1 MLSLSIIIPIYNV
14 EKYVHSCLESIFRQD
29 MADETFEV
37 ILVNDGTPDKSM
49 EMIADIINQHKNI
62 IIINQENQGLSVA
75 RNNGIAN
82 ARGEYIF
89 MPDSDDLLIENSLKP
104 LLEKALET
112 RADLIVADFL
122 TMTDDEINNITVIPQ
137 KDFCVKEKT
146 GEQLFL
152 EDHSPYHCFVWRN
165 LYKKEFLIN
174 ANLSF
179 YPRIRF
185 QDIPFTYKCY
195 LKANKCLKVSWLL
208 NIYRIWP
215 GSSTGSFDTDKAKD
229 FCIAISKTWELTNQ
243 SMKVSV
249 CNKIKNNMWI
259 SLIVMMRLAIHNIKN
274 RREIADIIIFLKKVA
289 PNLEF
294 SNGIKQRIASF
305 FFKYSPLIFI
315 QLLYIYILL
324 YEDRILP
331 LYRHI
336 NNNK

>member
-1 MLSLSIIIPIYNV
+1 MIELSIIVPVYNV
-14 EKYVHSCLESIFRQD
+14 EKYVHACLESIFKQGLD
-29 MADETFEV
+29 DASFEV
-37 ILVNDGTPDKSM
+37 IIVNDGSTDRSM
-49 EMIADIINQHKNI
+49 EMIEYIISQHRNITVINQDNK
-62 IIINQENQGLSVA
+62 GLSIA

-82 ARGEYIF
+82 AKGKYIL

-137 KDFCVKEKT
+137 KDFYVKEKT

-152 EDHSPYHCFVWRN
+152 EDHSPYHCFVWRT

-179 YPRIRF
+179 YPGIRF
-185 QDIPFTYKCY
+185 QDIPFTHECY
-195 LKANKCLKVSWLL
+195 LKAHKCLKVSWLL
-208 NIYRIWP
+208 NIYRKWS
-215 GSSTGSFDTDKAKD
+215 GAATGSFDTNKAKD

-243 SMKVSV
+243 NIKESV
-249 CNKIKNNMWI
+249 CNKIRNNMWI
-259 SLIVMMRLAIHNIKN
+259 SFIVMLRLAIHKIKK
-274 RREIADIIIFLKKVA
+274 RHEIADIIIFLKKVA

-331 LYRHI
+331 LFRRIKY
-336 NNNK
+336 

>member
-1 MLSLSIIIPIYNV
+1 MIELSIIVPVYNV
-14 EKYVHSCLESIFRQD
+14 EKYVHACLESIFKQGLD
-29 MADETFEV
+29 DASFEV
-37 ILVNDGTPDKSM
+37 IIVNDGSTDRSM
-49 EMIADIINQHKNI
+49 EMIEYIISQHRNITVINQDNK
-62 IIINQENQGLSVA
+62 GLSIA

-82 ARGEYIF
+82 AKGKYIL

-243 SMKVSV
+243 SIKVSV

-259 SLIVMMRLAIHNIKN
+259 SLTVMMRLAIHNIKN

-331 LYRHI
+331 LFRRIKY
-336 NNNK
+336 